1 MKAQPEH
8 AHVSVEAAAATAA
21 TWIYRRATPPV
32 ARPFGRR
39 STKGTSMLYDSCC
52 ALADVNAGAEN
63 ISSLTPLASAAQN
76 GHKAVVRELLA
87 RAVVDSVER
96 DTSI

>member
-1 MKAQPEH
+1 
-8 AHVSVEAAAATAA
+8 
-21 TWIYRRATPPV
+21 
-32 ARPFGRR
+32 
-39 STKGTSMLYDSCC
+39 MLYDSCC